1 MNTNFSLGRNIELQ
15 DSRERNMT
23 ITAKMEREQ
32 LASMTVNAGLGTM
45 DENNDSFHIDV
56 SELKQKGTTSFQR

>member
-1 MNTNFSLGRNIELQ
+1 MNTNFILGRNIELQ
-15 DSRERNMT
+15 DRRERNMT